1 MSLPAFSHYLPFW
14 ATRTVQTPSGAASLL
29 VMVDGTLVLG
39 FHASGSDVFAAD
51 NGTLN
56 RNASAIRRALNLLP
70 PDAFLQSDWRTGLD
84 FSDVISDYGGRGQ
97 RAPAV
102 LLEQRRVR
110 AQALEQDP
118 VLRRG
123 RLLFLIGQKQALGQ
137 LGPHG
142 GSAPIWAR
150 AIDALSGRTKKDPYS
165 ITADDIERAAAPLVE
180 VATRI
185 REELSSTGMKLTPLS
200 EQALV
205 TELHTALNPLTS
217 KTVPALIVDRP
228 EELAA
233 TLTRQTPYFVYR
245 PLTLREQLPLGDL
258 AWAEDHFTLDDP
270 PLLHRVISLQ
280 RFPAQTRP
288 DFMLGMQ
295 FSTSTP
301 FRLVSTIVAT
311 DREKLTEE
319 LITKRN
325 RMQASSAGIVRNVA
339 AEVALGEY
347 ERVLETM
354 LTHDQRIFRS
364 SVYGVVSGASHAE
377 LDLATRQLKEAFSE
391 VGAVATTETGRQLY
405 SFLSTIPGNGAA
417 APRQHTVI
425 TNNAADLV
433 PYFSPSLG
441 DQEAQI
447 LYHTRQGT
455 LRKVSFAGSKPN
467 KNTLVLGGSGSGKSF
482 NVANVFEQA
491 CLSEDGP
498 VLVIDVQGPEVS
510 NYRVLADL
518 FGGTYTALSATA
530 DISFNPFFPHDEI
543 ILHRADGKAAVD
555 EEKVSFLKQLVAVMA
570 VPNLAEHPKKALLFD
585 IARTVILQAYS
596 ATKAKGRAPLL
607 RDVVEQLQGYQATQP
622 EYEPLARDMFL
633 QLQAWTKDP
642 IRSRLIDRPST
653 FTSNA
658 KFQVFDFF
666 GLEKDKDLAT
676 VLLLS
681 VSFYVWSTIQKY
693 PRDVTKF
700 VLFDECWKLLTHPVA
715 ADIVAELYR
724 TGRKWG
730 AATWAITQNL
740 NDFLN
745 SPIHGALLAN
755 AATIFLN
762 QHVTDHD
769 QVGELCELNAR
780 QLALFKGLRF
790 KGGVYSELLL
800 VDRAGNDA
808 SVLQLRPTAF
818 DLWLNTTNPADVAYR
833 DRIRKEHGL
842 SLVEAIR
849 RCAEEH
855 PAGAPKPPT
864 PTSSQNREA
873 AA

>member
-1 MSLPAFSHYLPFW
+1 VSLPAFSHYLPFW
-14 ATRTVQTPSGAASLL
+14 ATRTVETPSGGAPLL
-29 VMVDGTLVLG
+29 VLVDGTIVVG
-39 FHASGSDVFAAD
+39 FYATGADVFAAD

-56 RNASAIRRALNLLP
+56 RNAGAIRRALNLLP

-84 FSDVISDYGGRGQ
+84 FADVVSDYAARGQ

-110 AQALEQDP
+110 AHALVEDP
-118 VLRRG
+118 ILRRG
-123 RLLFLIGQKQALGQ
+123 RLLFLIGQRQALGQ
-137 LGPHG
+137 LAGHG
-142 GSAPIWAR
+142 VTSPIWVR
-150 AIDALSGRTKKDPYS
+150 AVEALSGKRRKDPYS
-165 ITADDIERAAAPLVE
+165 ITGDDITRAAAPLVE
-180 VATRI
+180 AATRI
-185 REELSSTGMKLTPLS
+185 REELQSTGMKVTPLS

-205 TELHTALNPLTS
+205 SELHGALNPVTS
-217 KTVPALIVDRP
+217 KTIPAVIVDRP
-228 EELAA
+228 EELPP
-233 TLTRQTPYFVYR
+233 TLTQQGAYLVYR

-258 AWAEDHFTLDDP
+258 AWTEEHFTLDDP
-270 PLLHRVISLQ
+270 PLLHRTISLQ

-288 DFMLGMQ
+288 DFMLGLQ
-295 FSTSTP
+295 FSTSTS
-301 FRLVSTIVAT
+301 FRLVSTVVAT
-311 DREKLTEE
+311 DREKLTEQ

-354 LTHDQRIFRS
+354 LTHDQKIFRT

-377 LDLATRQLKEAFSE
+377 LDVATRQLKEAFAE
-391 VGAVATTETGRQLY
+391 VGAVATTETGRQIY
-405 SFLSTIPGNGAA
+405 SFLSTLPGNGAA
-417 APRQHTVI
+417 APRQHTLI
-425 TNNAADLV
+425 TNTAADMV

-441 DQEAQI
+441 DKEAQL

-455 LRKVSFAGSKPN
+455 LRKLSFAGSKPN

-510 NYRVLADL
+510 NYRVLAEL

-530 DISFNPFFPHDEI
+530 DISFNPFFPHEEI
-543 ILHRADGKAAVD
+543 ILRRGDGKPAVD

-596 ATKAKGRAPLL
+596 ATKAKGRPPLL
-607 RDVVEQLQGYQATQP
+607 RDVVEQLQGYKPTQP

-633 QLQAWTKDP
+633 QLQAWVKDP
-642 IRSRLIDRPST
+642 IRSRLLDRPST
-653 FTSNA
+653 FSSSA

-715 ADIVAELYR
+715 AEIVAELYR

-730 AATWAITQNL
+730 ASTWAITQNL

-769 QVGELCELNAR
+769 QVGELCELNSR

-818 DLWLNTTNPADVAYR
+818 DLWLNTTNPADVAFR
-833 DRIRKEHGL
+833 DRLRMEKGL

-849 RCAEEH
+849 FCAEHH
-855 PAGAPKPPT
+855 PTGAPKP
-864 PTSSQNREA
+864 EA
-873 AA
+873 RVSPSKNEVAA